1 MTVVT
6 AGLPHDE
13 HPAIIS
19 SSLTLR
25 NEIIL
30 VAILSAA
37 FACAFG
43 YVLISQPHKL
53 GTVWD
58 WDYFEQLDWVG
69 AHTIAHFH
77 QFPFWNPYKC
87 GGMPMLANPQSRILA
102 PFFILQILFGQA
114 FGFHLE
120 ILLMLAVGWSGG
132 YFLARLLGLN
142 PLAAITGASIYAG
155 SSWFSLH
162 LSVGHFSFITALY
175 LPWIIAMLW
184 HSMTRG
190 SFVSAAIGG
199 LFVAFTLDG
208 GGVYQLTQAALLVGV
223 LAIVIAIDR
232 RSAMPLVMLMVFG
245 VFAAGVS
252 AVKLLPAY
260 MLISKNPHP
269 INISEYSSL
278 STVLGALL
286 SRDQTMTKATVGWP
300 QFEIGAYISV
310 ITPALMMIGIIS
322 APRRAMPWL
331 IAGAVFFV
339 LAMGE
344 IVPRYS
350 PWQVLHVLPVFSAVR
365 VSPRCLIAF
374 TLSASV
380 MAAFGIDFLSRRGSA
395 GMIAAA
401 ILVALCVFDLWEVNL
416 PNLVYYV
423 DGDSPPLSEDIG
435 FHQVW
440 NESTGSMYPMT
451 RANLGAMNCYEYTG
465 FPTRVIGSNQPGY
478 RGEQYLLGPGTVTI
492 SQWTPN
498 ALTYDIV
505 APRDTTLVVNQNFDD
520 GWHVASGNGEVFSD
534 NDLLAVRI
542 PAGAQHLTLVYRDK
556 YFSLGAILT
565 MLTIL
570 AALVLWFGERQLHGL
585 RATTSNEAP
594 IGTRT

>member
-6 AGLPHDE
+6 AGLPRDE
-13 HPAIIS
+13 HPATIF

-30 VAILSAA
+30 AAILSTA
-37 FACAFG
+37 FVCAFG

-102 PFFILQILFGQA
+102 PLFILQILFGQA
-114 FGFHLE
+114 LGFHLE
-120 ILLMLAVGWSGG
+120 ILLMLALGWSGA
-132 YFLARLLGLN
+132 YFLARLLRLN
-142 PLAAITGASIYAG
+142 PLAAIACATIYAG

-184 HSMTRG
+184 HSMTHG
-190 SFVSAAIGG
+190 SFVGAAIGG
-199 LFVAFTLDG
+199 LLVAVTLDG
-208 GGVYQLTQAALLVGV
+208 GGVYQVTQVALMAGL
-223 LAIVIAIDR
+223 LAIVIAVDR
-232 RSAMPLVMLMVFG
+232 RSAMPLVMLMLFG
-245 VFAAGVS
+245 AFAVGFS
-252 AVKLLPAY
+252 AIKLLPAY
-260 MLISKNPHP
+260 MLMLRNPRP
-269 INISEYSSL
+269 IYRSEYSSL
-278 STVLGALL
+278 STILAALL

-310 ITPALMMIGIIS
+310 IAPALMLVGIIS
-322 APRRAMPWL
+322 APRRVMPWL
-331 IAGAVFFV
+331 IAGAVFFL

-344 IVPRYS
+344 IIPRYS
-350 PWQVLHVLPVFSAVR
+350 PWQLLHLLPIFSSVR

-374 TLSASV
+374 ALNASV
-380 MAAFGIDFLSRRGSA
+380 MAAFGIDFLCRRGSA
-395 GMIAAA
+395 GIIAAA
-401 ILVALCVFDLWEVNL
+401 MLVALCGFDLWDVNL
-416 PNLVYYV
+416 PNLGYYV
-423 DGDSPPLSEDIG
+423 DRDPPPLSEDIG

-440 NESTGSMYPMT
+440 NQSTGSMYPMT

-478 RGEQYLLGPGTVTI
+478 RGEQYLLGPGNVTI
-492 SQWTPN
+492 AKWTPN
-498 ALTYDIV
+498 ALTYDVV
-505 APRDTTLVVNQNFDD
+505 APRDTTLVVNQNYDD
-520 GWHVASGNGEVFSD
+520 GWGVASGNGEVFSY
-534 NDLLAVRI
+534 NDLLGVRI
-542 PAGAQHLTLVYRDK
+542 PAGTQHLMLIYRDK
-556 YFSLGAILT
+556 YFSLGVIITMLT
-565 MLTIL
+565 ML
-570 AALVLWFGERQLHGL
+570 AALLLWFAERRGHGL
-585 RATTSNEAP
+585 RATTNNEAP